1 MPPSIQVAFQGG
13 GARFVEM
20 LPIAHALADA
30 HRDKTIQIK
39 RVAGS
44 SAGSIC
50 AALIAS
56 GADFRKARDFI
67 VKDGLTSAQT
77 MRRWST
83 NFGHGTWSDRA
94 RLAMALLLAQ
104 RGVPLLRTEILIGF
118 LDDLFAKATT
128 GHPMLIETI
137 NSKPG
142 GIKLAITGSDL
153 SRSQG
158 ALFES
163 GNLIE
168 TIAHSSAI
176 PFAFRTY
183 TDVKTSPY
191 VDGGLCENLPV
202 ERLLADED
210 SDGRIFCVSIVE
222 QKGQEEQ
229 KDGKEQ
235 KDEEELKDE
244 EEKDQR
250 GQRYI
255 PKNVK
260 DYCLQ
265 LISASMNHNVERAK
279 RLVGHSNVIE
289 ASTELKTFDF
299 EGAVRKLANKEFY
312 KESYKKTQNRM
323 HHFAQ
328 LQSIVPAP
336 SSSFLSGR
344 VSAPMIM
351 RSLFRVFETSLGK
364 PEWTYKKA
372 AFVVRAD
379 GLKAAPPDQEKAADY
394 VIRIATIQ
402 AKGNNLVCFN
412 SSAMLDA
419 ERSIMPTSWVCY
431 NETKAIQLPVQ
442 AIPVGNVKPPGKDNM
457 IGVLVFFESPVQSID
472 AGDIVTIRSHYLVD
486 GGMEGLNKGSDYIA
500 TANPQEIP
508 IESTD
513 VVLAYPSSFGQ
524 VSAVADASTGAR
536 PWSLIENKQLED
548 EYGSVTT
555 TGYDLVGLTTRN
567 LLPGQR
573 FRGIFTRNP
582 PNLG

>member
-30 HRDKTIQIK
+30 HRNKTIQIK

-56 GADFRKARDFI
+56 GADFKKARAFI

-104 RGVPLLRTEILIGF
+104 RGVPLLRTEILMDF
-118 LDDLFAKATT
+118 LNDLFAEATT
-128 GHPMLIETI
+128 GNPMLIETI
-137 NSKPG
+137 NSRPD

-163 GNLIE
+163 GNLID

-222 QKGQEEQ
+222 QKDQ
-229 KDGKEQ
+229 KDEKEQ
-235 KDEEELKDE
+235 KDEKDEKELKDE
-244 EEKDQR
+244 KEQKDR
-250 GQRYI
+250 KGQRYI

-289 ASTELKTFDF
+289 ATTELDTFDF
-299 EGAVRKLANKEFY
+299 EGAVRKLKNNKFY
-312 KESYKKTQNRM
+312 KESYDKTQDRM

-328 LQSIVPAP
+328 LHSIAPAP
-336 SSSFLSGR
+336 SPSFLSGR

-364 PEWTYKKA
+364 PEWIYKKA

-379 GLKAAPPDQEKAADY
+379 GLKATPPDRTKAADY

-419 ERSIMPTSWVCY
+419 ERSIMPTSWTCY
-431 NETKAIQLPVQ
+431 NETKAIELPVQ

-457 IGVLVFFESPVQSID
+457 IGVLVFFEDPVQSID

-486 GGMEGLNKGSDYIA
+486 GGMEGLNLGSDYIA
-500 TANPQEIP
+500 TSNPQQIP
-508 IESTD
+508 IERTD
-513 VVLAYPSSFGQ
+513 VVLAYPSSFGA
-524 VSAVADASTGAR
+524 VAAVADTSAGAR
-536 PWSLIENKQLED
+536 PGTLIENKQLQV
-548 EYGSVTT
+548 EYASVTT
-555 TGYDLVGLTTRN
+555 TGYDFVGLTTKN

-573 FRGIFTRNP
+573 FRGIFAKV
-582 PNLG
+582 